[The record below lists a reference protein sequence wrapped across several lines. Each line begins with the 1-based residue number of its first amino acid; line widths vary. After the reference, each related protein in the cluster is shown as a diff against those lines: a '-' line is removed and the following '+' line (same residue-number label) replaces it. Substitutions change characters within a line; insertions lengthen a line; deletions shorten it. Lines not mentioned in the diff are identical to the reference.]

1 VVYSVTKH
9 DGLVPSLEYF
19 GKQVFSRNLDGYKRL
34 QAGDFAYATNHIEEG
49 SIGLLREGQPPGL
62 VSPMYTVFR
71 PTERVDPEFLF
82 ALLKTESY
90 RRVFETRMSASV
102 DRRGS
107 LRWKGFARIKVAL
120 PSLDE
125 QRRIATTLRLVDQEI
140 ELLAA
145 LRDQIALQKRALLS
159 KLLSGEIPV
168 PA

>member
-1 VVYSVTKH
+1 
-9 DGLVPSLEYF
+9 
-19 GKQVFSRNLDGYKRL
+19 
-34 QAGDFAYATNHIEEG
+34 
-49 SIGLLREGQPPGL
+49 
-62 VSPMYTVFR
+62 MYTVFR
-71 PTERVDPEFLF
+71 PPEGVDPEFLF

-107 LRWKGFARIKVAL
+107 LRWKEFARIKIGL
-120 PSLDE
+120 PVLEE
-125 QRRIATTLRLVDQEI
+125 QIRIAGTLRLADREI
-140 ELLAA
+140 TLLEA